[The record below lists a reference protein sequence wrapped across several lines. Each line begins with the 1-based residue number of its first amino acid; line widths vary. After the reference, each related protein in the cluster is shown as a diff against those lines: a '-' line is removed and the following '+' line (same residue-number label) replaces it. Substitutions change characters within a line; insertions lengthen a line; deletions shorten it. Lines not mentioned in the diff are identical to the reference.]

1 MMAKKLFLDTNIVAD
16 LIDQN
21 RPNHAQS
28 MSLIEKIILDGWD
41 ICISE
46 DMISTLF
53 YISKKKK
60 QTLEF
65 LKNVV
70 FVDWQILGFGKNI
83 LEEAVALSLQKEVDL
98 EDILQCL
105 CAKNNGCEVILTND
119 TRFYDC
125 GIALLKPQEFL
136 ER

>member
-1 MMAKKLFLDTNIVAD
+1 MAKKLFLDTNIVAD

-60 QTLEF
+60 TDF
-65 LKNVV
+65 RV
-70 FVDWQILGFGKNI
+70 F
-83 LEEAVALSLQKEVDL
+83 KE
-98 EDILQCL
+98 C
-105 CAKNNGCEVILTND
+105 CFC
-119 TRFYDC
+119 
-125 GIALLKPQEFL
+125 
-136 ER
+136 

>member
-1 MMAKKLFLDTNIVAD
+1 MAKKLFLDTNIVAD

-28 MSLIEKIILDGWD
+28 MSLIEKIILDGWG

-136 ER
+136 EK